1 MPGKVKLLIAT
12 TNKKKIEEFRA
23 LLYGLPVDCISLS
36 DVDGISEVEETGKT
50 FEENASIKALGYGKQ
65 TGLLSMGED
74 SGICCKALEGA
85 PGIYSA
91 RFAGQDKNDAA
102 NNEKLLSLLENRK
115 DSEREAFYESQIA
128 LALPEKIIGAVGG
141 DVHGFIATEPMGNG
155 GFGYDPI
162 FFYPPFN
169 KTFGQVTDSEKNKV
183 SHRGVASLKF
193 RLLLFAYLSGKWAIQ
208 DSNL

>member
-1 MPGKVKLLIAT
+1 
-12 TNKKKIEEFRA
+12 
-23 LLYGLPVDCISLS
+23 
-36 DVDGISEVEETGKT
+36 
-50 FEENASIKALGYGKQ
+50 
-65 TGLLSMGED
+65 MGED